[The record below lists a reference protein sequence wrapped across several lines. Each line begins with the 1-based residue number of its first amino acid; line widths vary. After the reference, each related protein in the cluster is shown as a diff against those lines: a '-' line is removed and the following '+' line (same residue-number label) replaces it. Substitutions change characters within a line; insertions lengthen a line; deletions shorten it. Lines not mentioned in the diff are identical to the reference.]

1 MKIRREDKMKGLLG
15 KKVGMTQVFD
25 DSGNV
30 VPVTLI
36 YVEPNTVLE
45 KKTED
50 KFGYNALKLGIEEKK
65 ENRTNKPDLGQF
77 KKIGVNPLRIIK
89 EIRFDKDIIDS
100 VNVGEKIDL
109 SILDPSKKIN
119 VTGKSKGRGF
129 AGWMKRHGFSGAPGS
144 HGAHEVH
151 RHPGSIGSNT
161 FPGRV
166 YKGKRM
172 AGHFGNETVTVLN
185 LNIIKIDKEK
195 NLLAVKGAVPG
206 HMNSLVILKQA

>member
-15 KKVGMTQVFD
+15 KKLGMTQIFD

-36 YVEPNTVLE
+36 FVEPNTILE

-50 KFGYNALKLGIEEKK
+50 KFGYNALKLGIEVKK
-65 ENRTNKPDLGQF
+65 ESRTNKPDLGQF
-77 KKIGVNPLRIIK
+77 KKIGVNPLRIVK
-89 EIRFDKDIIDS
+89 EIKFEKDILDK
-100 VNVGEKIDL
+100 VNVGEKLDL
-109 SILDPSKKIN
+109 SILDPSKGIN
-119 VTGKSKGRGF
+119 VTGKSKGKGF
-129 AGWMKRHGFSGAPGS
+129 AGWMKRHGFKGSPDS

-166 YKGKRM
+166 FKGKKM
-172 AGHFGNETVTVLN
+172 AGHYGDEKVTVMN
-185 LNIIKIDKEK
+185 LRIVKIDKEK
-195 NLLAVKGAVPG
+195 NILAVKGAIPG
-206 HMNSLVILKQA
+206 HMNSLVIIKQA

>member
-1 MKIRREDKMKGLLG
+1 MKGLLA
-15 KKVGMTQVFD
+15 KKVGMTQVYD
-25 DSGNV
+25 DAGNV

-36 YVEPNTVLE
+36 YVEPNTILE
-45 KKTED
+45 KKHEE
-50 KFGYNALKLGIEEKK
+50 KFGYNALKLGIEEKR

-77 KKIGVNPLRIIK
+77 KKIGIQPLRIIK
-89 EIRFDKDIIDS
+89 EIRFDKDIMDK
-100 VNVGEKIDL
+100 VNVGEKLDL
-109 SILDPSKKIN
+109 TIFDPSKMVNI
-119 VTGKSKGRGF
+119 TGKSKGRGF

-172 AGHFGNETVTVLN
+172 AGHFGNENITVLN
-185 LNIIKIDKEK
+185 LKIVKIDKEK
-195 NLLAVKGAVPG
+195 NILAVKGAVPG
-206 HMNSLVILKQA
+206 HVNSLLIIKQA